1 MIERISNQMLVVR
14 PAHGRTQPKK
24 NVSIKVGND
33 NPKPAEELYNP
44 DLADKINSSRQSIR
58 DELNLL
64 KDLSNR
70 PNVEKGERDG
80 SGGDGETSSYSSVKK
95 SLMRISSL
103 LYQVASVAGG
113 DAESIERMQKRLVD
127 EFREY
132 EGKVAK
138 VDFEGVDADKLNISA
153 KVDLDKLTASNA
165 ADAQKTVEE
174 AERALTQ
181 TSRTARTEKSDKQS
195 ATEAALSTA
204 EQNLAAAE
212 SAFYPEEIVDRAR
225 SVAGTLR
232 GQMQGVAQAQ
242 GKVVPEDVL
251 KLLADA

>member
-14 PAHGRTQPKK
+14 PAQGRTQPQK

-44 DLADKINSSRQSIR
+44 DLADKISSSRQSIR

-70 PNVEKGERDG
+70 PNVEDAELNG
-80 SGGDGETSSYSSVKK
+80 SGGGDKASSYSSVKR

-113 DAESIERMQKRLVD
+113 DSESIERMQKRLID

-132 EGKVAK
+132 EGEVAR
-138 VDFEGVDADKLNISA
+138 VDLEGINVDKLNISA

-174 AERALTQ
+174 AEKALTQ
-181 TSRTARTEKSDKQS
+181 TLGTARTDKPHSQS

-232 GQMQGVAQAQ
+232 GQMQNVAQAQ